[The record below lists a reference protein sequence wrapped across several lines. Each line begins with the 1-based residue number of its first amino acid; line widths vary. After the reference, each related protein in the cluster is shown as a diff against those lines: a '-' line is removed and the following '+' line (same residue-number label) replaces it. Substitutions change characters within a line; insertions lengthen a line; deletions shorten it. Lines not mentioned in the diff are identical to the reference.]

1 MQGFAPIDVV
11 PAVMETA
18 DTEGWAYLVEE
29 PDDPDEVVTLIRN
42 PKWLRIIEPPFKFMG
57 TLPGYRCWV

>member
-29 PDDPDEVVTLIRN
+29 PDDPDEVPTLIRN
-42 PKWLRIIEPPFKFMG
+42 PKWLRII
-57 TLPGYRCWV
+57 